1 MSQQQDTLNN
11 LLIEAVRNRD
21 VVQAKLYVQKGADPN
36 CMTSGIFYSVRQSMA
51 SSTSQNVFGPVL
63 HLAATVGQNSGG
75 FSADMTDF
83 LLGAG
88 ARIDAKNDA
97 GDTVLMIGIKTYS
110 ERMVNYWLSR
120 GADTMVADKKGDI
133 AITVA
138 SRIDRDSNVRQN
150 IINAVMAKMPDQQP
164 QNTATSKAPAAP
176 AAPAASAQADIEVMK
191 PAAVIARRPQK
202 PRGGGGFAL

>member
-36 CMTSGIFYSVRQSMA
+36 CSANGIFYSVRQSMA
-51 SSTSQNVFGPVL
+51 SSTSQNVWGPVL

-83 LLGAG
+83 LLSAG
-88 ARIDAKNDA
+88 ARIDDKNDA

-133 AITVA
+133 AITLA

-150 IINAVMAKMPDQQP
+150 IINAVMAKMPDQQA
-164 QNTATSKAPAAP
+164 QNSASSKAP

-202 PRGGGGFAL
+202 PRGGGGFTL

>member
-36 CMTSGIFYSVRQSMA
+36 CKANGIFYSVRQSMA
-51 SSTSQNVFGPVL
+51 SSTSQNVWGPVL

-83 LLGAG
+83 LLSAG
-88 ARIDAKNDA
+88 ARIDDKNDA

-133 AITVA
+133 AITLA

-150 IINAVMAKMPDQQP
+150 IINAVMAKMPDQQA
-164 QNTATSKAPAAP
+164 QNSASSKAP

-202 PRGGGGFAL
+202 PRGGGGFTL

>member
-133 AITVA
+133 AITLA

-164 QNTATSKAPAAP
+164 QNSASSKAAAAP
-176 AAPAASAQADIEVMK
+176 VASAQADIEVMK

>member
-176 AAPAASAQADIEVMK
+176 AASAQADIEVMK

>member
-21 VVQAKLYVQKGADPN
+21 VAQAKLYVQKGADPN
-36 CMTSGIFYSVRQSMA
+36 CSANGIFYSVRQSMA
-51 SSTSQNVFGPVL
+51 SSTSQNVWGPVL

-83 LLGAG
+83 LLSAG
-88 ARIDAKNDA
+88 ARIDDKNDA

-133 AITVA
+133 AITLA

-150 IINAVMAKMPDQQP
+150 IINAVMAKMPDQQA
-164 QNTATSKAPAAP
+164 QNSASSKAP

-202 PRGGGGFAL
+202 PRGGGGFTL

>member
-36 CMTSGIFYSVRQSMA
+36 CKANGIFYSVRQSMV

-83 LLGAG
+83 LLSAG

-164 QNTATSKAPAAP
+164 QNAATSKAPAAP
-176 AAPAASAQADIEVMK
+176 SASAQADIEVMK
-191 PAAVIARRPQK
+191 SAAVIARRPQK